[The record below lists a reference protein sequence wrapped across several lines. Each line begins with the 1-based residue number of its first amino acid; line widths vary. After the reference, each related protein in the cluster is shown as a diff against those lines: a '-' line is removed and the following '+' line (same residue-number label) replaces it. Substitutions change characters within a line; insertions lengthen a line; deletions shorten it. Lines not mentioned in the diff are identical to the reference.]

1 MRLLRPTAA
10 LSLLCSRTGLAIL
23 ASRATAIITRT
34 GSWRS
39 AVVRRR
45 LAALAILLLPALML
59 LPLDAAQA
67 QIALPAVAIKTAANG
82 AQTYSLT
89 FQVLILM
96 TVLTLLPAI
105 LLAMTAFTRI
115 IIVLSILRQALGMAT
130 TPSNQILTGLAL
142 FMTFFVMS
150 TTIEQSYANGI
161 KPYLD
166 GQVAGEVALDRTVQP
181 LKKFMLA
188 QTRENDLQLF
198 SKLSGKAQFA
208 TPDDVPLAVLIP
220 TFITSEL
227 KTAFQI
233 GFMVF
238 IPFLV
243 IDLVVASVLMSMGM
257 MMLSPVLVSLPFKIM
272 LFVVVDGWTL
282 LMGTLAA
289 SFHQ

>member
-1 MRLLRPTAA
+1 M
-10 LSLLCSRTGLAIL
+10 GVLA
-23 ASRATAIITRT
+23 
-34 GSWRS
+34 
-39 AVVRRR
+39 
-45 LAALAILLLPALML
+45 L
-59 LPLDAAQA
+59 LPLLPWTTAGAEA
-67 QIALPAVAIKTAANG
+67 SLPAVAIKTAADG
-82 AQTYSLT
+82 AQSYSLT
-89 FQVLILM
+89 FQILILM

-115 IIVLSILRQALGMAT
+115 IIVLSILRQAVGMPT
-130 TPSNQILTGLAL
+130 TPSNQVLTGLAL

-150 TTIEQSYANGI
+150 TTLSQSYSAGI
-161 KPYLD
+161 KPYMD
-166 GQVAGEVALDRTVQP
+166 GQIAGEVAIDRTVGP

-188 QTRENDLQLF
+188 QTRETDLQLF
-198 SKLSGKAQFA
+198 SKLSGRPQFA
-208 TPDDVPLAVLIP
+208 SAEDVPLTVLLP

-233 GFMVF
+233 GFLVF

-257 MMLSPVLVSLPFKIM
+257 MMLSPSLVSLPFKIM

-282 LMGTLAA
+282 LMGTLAS